1 MHQTTAAFGES
12 IASFQNTRS
21 VLASLQSDAVMLRP
35 YLDRCIELHMPGR
48 LTAVEAAMV
57 KLQATEMASETVDEC
72 LQLHGGAGYMWE
84 YPIARA
90 WADARYARIAGG
102 TAEIMRKII
111 GQSLVGRE

>member
-1 MHQTTAAFGES
+1 
-12 IASFQNTRS
+12 
-21 VLASLQSDAVMLRP
+21 
-35 YLDRCIELHMPGR
+35 MPGR
-48 LTAVEAAMV
+48 VTAVEAAMV

-90 WADARYARIAGG
+90 WPDARYARIAGG
-102 TAEIMRKII
+102 TAKIMRKII